1 MEKVKQWEK
10 KIPQK
15 DKLVRLV
22 NIFMPNW
29 QRASVTQG
37 AAEMAYFMLLSL
49 IPILLVIANII
60 PLLPIET
67 GEVLSFAQNIV
78 PSDVYGIIEPTLVGY
93 LESSSGGAISI
104 GVIAAIWSASKI
116 VTSLRRVL
124 DEVYGAIEKQNFVVD
139 RILSMLVMLA
149 IVIVIGVAV
158 FIVVFGEQILGIVEG
173 IIGMSIPFVQQLLTF
188 SWIPLGILLFL
199 VFMIIYQFVPNH
211 HLNVKYSLPGAIF
224 STIVL
229 VILSQF
235 FSLIISLMGGD
246 AVANATFG
254 SFIALMLFLYI
265 SNMIILLG
273 ALVNVIVFEWQNY
286 KSVHEYE
293 VEHERLEQL
302 EDSRWAGYPDES
314 ETTILRRKLYKVS
327 SLNEEEVEEA
337 KEKQE
342 GNKKSEPEE

>member
-15 DKLVRLV
+15 DKLIRLI

-49 IPILLVIANII
+49 VPILLVVANII
-60 PLLPIET
+60 PLLPMET
-67 GEVLSFAQNIV
+67 GQVLSLAQNTV
-78 PSDVYGIIEPTLVGY
+78 PADVYGIIEPTLVGY

-116 VTSLRRVL
+116 VSSLRKVL
-124 DEVYGAIEKQNFVVD
+124 DEVYGTIETQNFIID

-149 IVIVIGVAV
+149 IIIVIGVAF
-158 FIVVFGEQILGIVEG
+158 FIVVFGEQILSIVEG
-173 IIGMSIPFVQQLLTF
+173 ILGMSIPLVQQLLTF

-211 HLNVKYSLPGAIF
+211 HLKIKTSVPGAIF
-224 STIVL
+224 STIAL

-235 FSLIISLMGGD
+235 FSLVVSLMGGD

-265 SNMIILLG
+265 SNVIILLG
-273 ALVNVIVFEWQNY
+273 ALVNVIVFEWQNHE
-286 KSVHEYE
+286 SVHEYE
-293 VEHERLEQL
+293 VEHERLEKL
-302 EDSRWAGYPDES
+302 EDSRWTGYPDES
-314 ETTILRRKLYKVS
+314 EYTILRRKLYKVS

-342 GNKKSEPEE
+342 KNKRPDPGE